1 MLINDCLISTFNRQK
16 ITFNSKE
23 YAYMSKKLNF
33 LLLSFLASTGVFAY
47 LTDHH
52 YAVRTGTAGDS
63 LCAINEVINCDVAA
77 LSKYAEIFTMPIAA
91 IGAAYSIIMF
101 GIFLF
106 AKFGWFEESD
116 GYKTI
121 VKTVTALSA
130 VFSLFLL
137 AVSVIQLRAFCPFC
151 IAGYILSFIN
161 VYLVWSY
168 YSDSK
173 FDFSKVIGEKGVLGT
188 LVFIPVIA
196 WVISGTYRDNL
207 GMAQMEK
214 VVPEKIMLWKSSP
227 VVNFDQTIG
236 LSKGSS
242 EASAPVLIE
251 FADFKCPHCK
261 AAAGTIKNYLAG
273 NKNVKM
279 IFKPYPLDGVCNPH
293 MGQKGD
299 GSRCEL
305 AGWALCGEKL
315 FSKGWDIHYW
325 IFDHQEAMMHDAD
338 LSSHL
343 TAMGKDLGLDTAQLK
358 TCATSAETY
367 DLIKKSA
374 DEGEA
379 AKITGTPAIFVNGK
393 KLEYGQFID
402 VLRGAISSLQ

>member
-1 MLINDCLISTFNRQK
+1 
-16 ITFNSKE
+16 
-23 YAYMSKKLNF
+23 MSKKLN
-33 LLLSFLASTGVFAY
+33 LLLLTFLASIGVFAY

-52 YAVRTGTAGDS
+52 YMVRTGATGSS
-63 LCAINEVINCDVAA
+63 LCAINEVVNCDVAA

-91 IGAAYSIIMF
+91 IGFAYSIIMF

-106 AKFGWFEESD
+106 ARLGWFEESD

-121 VKTVTALSA
+121 VKSLTAVSA
-130 VFSLFLL
+130 VFSVGLL
-137 AVSVIQLRAFCPFC
+137 AISVFQLKAFCPFC
-151 IAGYILSFIN
+151 IAGYVLSFLAA
-161 VYLVWSY
+161 YLVWSL

-173 FDFSKVIGEKGVLGT
+173 FDFSTIVGEKNLLGT
-188 LVFIPVIA
+188 LIAVPVLA
-196 WVISGTYRDNL
+196 WFISGTYRDKL

-214 VVPEKIMLWKSSP
+214 VVPEKIMQWQRAP
-227 VVNFDQTIG
+227 VINFDQSIG
-236 LSKGSS
+236 LVKGSS

-261 AAAGTIKNYLAG
+261 SAAGTIKNYLTG

-279 IFKPYPLDGVCNPH
+279 IFKPYPLDGSCNPH

-325 IFDHQEAMMHDAD
+325 IFDHQEELMHDSD

-343 TAMGKDLGLDTAQLK
+343 TAMGKDLGIADTAQLK

-367 DLIKKSA
+367 DLIRKSA

-379 AKITGTPAIFVNGK
+379 AKITGTPSIFVNGK

-402 VLRGAISSLQ
+402 VLRGAIGSLQ

>member
-1 MLINDCLISTFNRQK
+1 
-16 ITFNSKE
+16 
-23 YAYMSKKLNF
+23 MSKKLNF
-33 LLLSFLASTGVFAY
+33 LILSFIASAGVFAY
-47 LTDHH
+47 LSYHH
-52 YAVRTGTAGDS
+52 YMVRLGLDGASFCKVSET
-63 LCAINEVINCDVAA
+63 INCDVAA
-77 LSKYAEIFTMPIAA
+77 LSKYAEIFTMPIAV
-91 IGAAYSIIMF
+91 IGLSYSIIML
-101 GIFLF
+101 GVFLF
-106 AKFGWFEESD
+106 AKLGWFEESD

-121 VKTVTALSA
+121 VKILTAVSA

-137 AVSVIQLRAFCPFC
+137 IVSIAQLGVFCPFC
-151 IAGYILSFIN
+151 IAGYVLSFII
-161 VYLVWSY
+161 VYLTWSL
-168 YSDSK
+168 YSDTK
-173 FDFSKVIGEKGVLGT
+173 FDLSLVPSEKGFLGT
-188 LVFIPVIA
+188 LLAIPLLA
-196 WVISGTYRDNL
+196 WFISGSVRDSYGL
-207 GMAQMEK
+207 DQMQK
-214 VVPEKIMLWKSSP
+214 VVPEKIAAWQRAP
-227 VVNFDQTIG
+227 AVNFDPSIG
-236 LSKGSS
+236 LAKGSS

-261 AAAGTIKNYLAG
+261 SAATTIKNYLAG

-279 IFKPYPLDGVCNPH
+279 IFKPYPLDGICNPH

-325 IFDHQEAMMHDAD
+325 IFDHQEDMMRDSD

-343 TAMGKDLGLDTAQLK
+343 TNMGKDLGIDTAQLK

-374 DEGEA
+374 DEGET
-379 AKITGTPAIFVNGK
+379 AKITGTPAIFLNGK

-402 VLRGAISSLQ
+402 VLRGAIGTLQ

>member
-1 MLINDCLISTFNRQK
+1 
-16 ITFNSKE
+16 
-23 YAYMSKKLNF
+23 MSKKLNF
-33 LLLSFLASTGVFAY
+33 LLLSFIASVGVFAY
-47 LTDHH
+47 LSYHH
-52 YAVRTGTAGDS
+52 YMVKLGLGGASFCQVSET
-63 LCAINEVINCDVAA
+63 INCDVAA
-77 LSKYAEIFTMPIAA
+77 LSKYAEFFTMPIAV
-91 IGAAYSIIMF
+91 IGLSYSIIML
-101 GIFLF
+101 GVFLF

-121 VKTVTALSA
+121 VKTLTALSA

-137 AVSVIQLRAFCPFC
+137 AVSVAQLGVFCPFC
-151 IAGYILSFIN
+151 IAGYVLSFII
-161 VYLVWSY
+161 VYLTWSL

-173 FDFSKVIGEKGVLGT
+173 FDFSQVPLEKGFLGT
-188 LVFIPVIA
+188 LLAIPLLA
-196 WVISGTYRDNL
+196 WFISGSVRDSYGL
-207 GMAQMEK
+207 DQMQK
-214 VVPEKIMLWKSSP
+214 VVPEKIAAWQRAP
-227 VVNFDQTIG
+227 AVTFDPTIG
-236 LSKGSS
+236 LVKGSS

-261 AAAGTIKNYLAG
+261 TAANTIKNYLAG

-325 IFDHQEAMMHDAD
+325 IFDHQEEMMRDSD

-343 TAMGKDLGLDTAQLK
+343 TAMGKELSIDTAQLK

-402 VLRGAISSLQ
+402 VLRGAIGSLQ

>member
-1 MLINDCLISTFNRQK
+1 
-16 ITFNSKE
+16 
-23 YAYMSKKLNF
+23 MSKKLNF
-33 LLLSFLASTGVFAY
+33 LLLSFLASIGVFAY

-52 YAVRTGTAGDS
+52 YAIRTGTAGDS
-63 LCAINEVINCDVAA
+63 LCAVNEFVNCDVSA

-91 IGAAYSIIMF
+91 IGLAYSIIML
-101 GIFLF
+101 GVFLF
-106 AKFGWFEESD
+106 AKFGWFEETE

-121 VKTVTALSA
+121 VKGITAFSA
-130 VFSLFLL
+130 VYSLFLL
-137 AVSVIQLRAFCPFC
+137 AVSVFSLKAFCPFC
-151 IAGYILSFIN
+151 IAGYVLSFII
-161 VYLVWSY
+161 VFLVWSL

-173 FDFSKVIGEKGVLGT
+173 FDFSKVSAEKSFIGT
-188 LVFIPVIA
+188 LIAIPVLA
-196 WVISGTYRDNL
+196 WFISGTYRDKL
-207 GMAQMEK
+207 GMAQLEK
-214 VVPEKIMLWKSSP
+214 VVPEKIMLWQKAP

-236 LSKGSS
+236 LVKGSS

-261 AAAGTIKNYLAG
+261 TAAATIKNYLAS

-279 IFKPYPLDGVCNPH
+279 IFKPYPLDGVCNPQ

-325 IFDHQEAMMHDAD
+325 IFDHQEAMMNDSD

-343 TAMGKDLGLDTAQLK
+343 ASMGKDLGVDTTQLK

-367 DLIKKSA
+367 ELIKKSA
-374 DEGEA
+374 NEGEA

-402 VLRGAISSLQ
+402 VLRGAIGSLQ